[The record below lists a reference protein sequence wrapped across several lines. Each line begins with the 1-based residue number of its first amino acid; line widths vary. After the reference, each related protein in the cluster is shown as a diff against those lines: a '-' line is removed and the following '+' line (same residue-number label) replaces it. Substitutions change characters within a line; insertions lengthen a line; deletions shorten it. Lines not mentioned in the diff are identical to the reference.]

1 MHMHCV
7 FFNLVGA
14 KSRRVP
20 LLVPT
25 SSLSLLQWPLLCKHV
40 AEIQLPRAKEQNWAD
55 NTAQKA
61 EHHLGNNHGVLN
73 YSSANKCIKT
83 LRAIWQSQRERETIY
98 MMVHWCHGESK
109 TEQWLISE
117 ILPSPHWHLQVFQ
130 ANPKVLIV
138 FSFLILLKMYWEG
151 IILYS
156 PLYMQKYKCVFVIWP
171 TAWKKENPQQP

>member
-25 SSLSLLQWPLLCKHV
+25 SSLSLLQWPLLYKHV
-40 AEIQLPRAKEQNWAD
+40 AEIQLPRANEQNQAD

-61 EHHLGNNHGVLN
+61 KHHLGSNHGATELLSWNEYVM
-73 YSSANKCIKT
+73 A
-83 LRAIWQSQRERETIY
+83 LRAVRQSQREGQAVC
-98 MMVHWCHGESK
+98 MMGHWCHGKSN
-109 TEQWLISE
+109 TEQWFASLKFSLLHTAHKTFSSKSE
-117 ILPSPHWHLQVFQ
+117 RFYDF
-130 ANPKVLIV
+130 
-138 FSFLILLKMYWEG
+138 FSLLILLKGYWEG

-156 PLYMQKYKCVFVIWP
+156 LLHMQWYK
-171 TAWKKENPQQP
+171 

>member
-25 SSLSLLQWPLLCKHV
+25 SSLSLLQWPLLYKHV
-40 AEIQLPRAKEQNWAD
+40 AEIQLPRAKKQNRAD
-55 NTAQKA
+55 NPAQKA
-61 EHHLGNNHGVLN
+61 EHHLRNNHGVLN
-73 YSSANKCIKT
+73 YSSANKYIRT
-83 LRAIWQSQRERETIY
+83 LRALRQSQRERETIH

-117 ILPSPHWHLQVFQ
+117 ILPSPQWHSKLFQ
-130 ANPKVLIV
+130 ANTKVLIV
-138 FSFLILLKMYWEG
+138 FSLFTLLKMY
-151 IILYS
+151 
-156 PLYMQKYKCVFVIWP
+156 
-171 TAWKKENPQQP
+171 